1 MLMYITVRQLCAA
14 AAIMCVAGS
23 VAAPAMASSKTPG
36 KVIAGWV
43 EKVSIL
49 DNQRVETKAKL
60 DTGAKTSSIHAETV
74 ERFKKDGDRWVRFVL
89 VLKGTDDE
97 THRVALEK
105 PVERNIRVKDHDDP
119 SSRRPIV
126 ELPVCFDGRMHTV
139 DFSLADRS
147 GFIYSV
153 LIGRRFLNDVAVVD
167 AGRTFLTKASCTSE

>member
-1 MLMYITVRQLCAA
+1 MLMYNAARNVRALALAVLLCFAS
-14 AAIMCVAGS
+14 S
-23 VAAPAMASSKTPG
+23 VPALASSKTPG

-43 EKVSIL
+43 EKVELGTHQPI
-49 DNQRVETKAKL
+49 ETKAKL
-60 DTGAKTSSIHAETV
+60 DTGAKTSSIHAENI

-89 VLKGTDDE
+89 VLEGTDDE
-97 THRVALEK
+97 VHRVAMEK
-105 PVERNIRVKDHDDP
+105 PIERNIRVKDHDDP

-126 ELPVCFDGRMHTV
+126 ELPMCFDGRVHNV

-167 AGRTFLTKASCTSE
+167 AGRTFLTKASCTSD